1 MKEAQRKNIRAIL
14 RLLKSKG
21 YQIYDRPYE
30 LNIVGIRK
38 DSTQPNKFDDTLY
51 VFWKNDSG
59 KWEGKYYSITTDPGT
74 YWLKNPMNNMGAAI
88 LKEGQYINS
97 HKLGLH
103 KGEYKALVQQ
113 KPVIV
118 YRDYD
123 RNAILDFNNGR
134 EDKGLFGINIHR
146 SSPVG
151 TSQNVDKWSAGCQ
164 VFENINDYN
173 EFLKLAEKSSALYG
187 NNFTYTLIDERA
199 FKRSIRRRLVY
210 VLVGV
215 GVVAGVYIGY
225 RKYNNKSILP
235 KL

>member
-151 TSQNVDKWSAGCQ
+151 TSQNVDNWSAGCQ